1 MSVKEIE
8 MAVNQAITAEGFKT
22 VPYSMIH
29 DVLEEKR
36 PDALTDMHGFSFLGE
51 DRIYVNDADPEP
63 EQIYTELHEAA
74 HLLTGSA
81 DEGTADRI
89 ATFVCRLLEAVTGTS
104 IDAEPLRKDCAK
116 TGILV

>member
-1 MSVKEIE
+1 
-8 MAVNQAITAEGFKT
+8 
-22 VPYSMIH
+22 MIH

-51 DRIYVNDADPEP
+51 NRMYINDSDTDG
-63 EQIYTELHEAA
+63 EQIYTMCHEAA

-89 ATFVCRLLEAVTGTS
+89 ATFVCRLIESLTGTA
-104 IDAEPLRKDCAK
+104 IDAEPMHAVD
-116 TGILV
+116 

>member
-1 MSVKEIE
+1 MSTKQIE
-8 MAVNQAITAEGFKT
+8 TAVRAAITAEGFKT
-22 VPYSMIH
+22 VPFSMIH

-51 DRIYVNDADPEP
+51 NRMYINDSDTDG
-63 EQIYTELHEAA
+63 EQIYTMCHEAA

-89 ATFVCRLLEAVTGTS
+89 ATFCCRLIESLTGCH
-104 IDAEPLRKDCAK
+104 IDAEPLQDIVPKSEF
-116 TGILV
+116 